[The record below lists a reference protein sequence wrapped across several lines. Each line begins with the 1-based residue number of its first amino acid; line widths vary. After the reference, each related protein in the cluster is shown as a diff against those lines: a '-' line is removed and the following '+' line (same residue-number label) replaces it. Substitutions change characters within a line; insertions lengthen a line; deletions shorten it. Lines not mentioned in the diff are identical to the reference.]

1 MKSGVLGASTHQI
14 ALFEYLINAKYE
26 GTLKEI
32 KAYTIAV
39 DVFGR
44 AHSFDSSTD
53 SIVRVEMFRLR
64 ANLRAFNQ
72 HSMTFQLDLPKASYN
87 ILIEAIAHNTEK
99 ERKVTPLH
107 LDGGRKKF
115 SHSLLVMTLIGC
127 VGLGAFFMGR
137 SIQPFSDTSN
147 CSNILPNVE
156 ISNTS
161 QSSDLDTYI
170 DQILHGAASQF
181 SHIKVVSNIK
191 DCHNSGTSGYKL
203 LYTVYKNATSYR
215 TALSIQAEGEG
226 KLLGAQNI
234 SGNLKT
240 ETLTS
245 KSVNDELYYKLVS
258 TTNNWLMPN
267 GVIHK
272 NAVTRPW
279 RNKNK
284 FKDYN
289 CIAIMYDSFVSDS
302 TQDYKSSLNCLE
314 TSYKNGTPLL
324 DNLGGLAASYIE
336 QLQGVRPKTVDD
348 SELEAKKILN
358 KIGPRWNQ
366 HVETTIAK
374 IFYEAERND
383 FNSQRMRD
391 ILLTS
396 ERANSSNPIILMEVA
411 KQAGLRLGDWKHAK
425 HISNEVKL
433 IQSERDNSVYLIDA
447 AYALL
452 FEPSTE
458 AVNTCNKAY
467 SENSMISN
475 LLINAC
481 AIRGQNII
489 WTKRSDANLQRLGL
503 KTLQEKITFIETGSF
518 DDDFKAYIIDI
529 WKKSI

>member
-191 DCHNSGTSGYKL
+191 DCHNSGTPGYKL

-314 TSYKNGTPLL
+314 TS
-324 DNLGGLAASYIE
+324 S
-336 QLQGVRPKTVDD
+336 
-348 SELEAKKILN
+348 
-358 KIGPRWNQ
+358 RWNQ

-529 WKKSI
+529 WRKSI